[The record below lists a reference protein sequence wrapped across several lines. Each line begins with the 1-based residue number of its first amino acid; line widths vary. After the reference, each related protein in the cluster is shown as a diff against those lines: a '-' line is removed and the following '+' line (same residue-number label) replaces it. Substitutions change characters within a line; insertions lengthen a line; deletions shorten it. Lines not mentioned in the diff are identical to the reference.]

1 MLLAE
6 VTGIDVEARLVH
18 AVAEHR
24 LRLPYDTLIVAAGA
38 VDSYFGHEE
47 WRPAAPGMK
56 TLDDAVHVRNRIL
69 AAFEL
74 AEQAE
79 TAAERDEWLS
89 FVVVGGGPT
98 GVELAG
104 QIAVLARRILRDEYR
119 HIDTRQARISLAD
132 AAPFVLGQF
141 PERLRRRAERDLREL
156 GIDVYLSAP
165 AVAIDE
171 RGVDLGGEEPRHIA
185 ARTVIWAAGVRAS
198 PLGAVLAE
206 QTGATLDSMG
216 RIEVEPDL
224 SLPGHPEVFA
234 IGDLVAIP
242 GVPGMAQP
250 AIQEG
255 AFVARVVEAR
265 LRQKAPPSP
274 FRYRDKGSMATIGRT
289 RAVAQVGRL
298 EFAGLPAFLLWGL
311 VHLVYLVGW
320 GSRIEAVGRWLW
332 TIVARNRR
340 ERLISLESVVDELQG
355 QA

>member
-1 MLLAE
+1 VLLAE
-6 VTGIDVEARLVH
+6 VTGIDIEERTVR
-18 AVAEHR
+18 AVAEHELV
-24 LRLPYDTLIVAAGA
+24 LRYDTLIVAAGA
-38 VDSYFGHEE
+38 IDSYFGHEE
-47 WRPAAPGMK
+47 WRAVAPGMK
-56 TLDDAVHVRNRIL
+56 TLDDAAHVRNRIL

-79 TAAERDEWLS
+79 NAEERDEWLS

-104 QIAVLARRILRDEYR
+104 QISVLARRILLNEYR
-119 HIDTRQARISLAD
+119 HIDTRQARISLVD

-141 PERLRRRAERDLREL
+141 PERLRRRAEHDLRGL
-156 GIDVYLSAP
+156 GIDVYLSAR
-165 AVAIDE
+165 AVGIDE
-171 RGVDLGGEEPRHIA
+171 RGVDLGGAEPRRLA

-198 PLGAVLAE
+198 PLGQVLAE
-206 QTGATLDSMG
+206 QTGAAVDRMG
-216 RIEVEPDL
+216 RISVEPDL

-255 AFVARVVEAR
+255 KYVAKVVAAR
-265 LRQKAPPSP
+265 LRQKAPPAP
-274 FRYRDKGSMATIGRT
+274 FRYRDKGSMATIGKT
-289 RAVAQVGRL
+289 RAVAQIGRL
-298 EFAGLPAFLLWGL
+298 EFSGLPAFLLWGL
-311 VHLVYLVGW
+311 VHLFYLVGW

-340 ERLISLESVVDELQG
+340 ERLISLESVADERQG